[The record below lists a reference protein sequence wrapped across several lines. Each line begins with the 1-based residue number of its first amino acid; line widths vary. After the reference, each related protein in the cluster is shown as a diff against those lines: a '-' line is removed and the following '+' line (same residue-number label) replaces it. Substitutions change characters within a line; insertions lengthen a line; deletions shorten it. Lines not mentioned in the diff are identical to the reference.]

1 MCLDAPI
8 LFARFFHGGPVGDL
22 STGSHGAGLFARC
35 FYGGGC
41 LTGGVVEKV
50 SKNRKLC
57 FIVFC
62 KCCKTPNWSQ
72 TKEENKREGGQQR
85 RSFGSIRWAIHMV
98 WRKRCSPAPFPK
110 SPVRRPGERVG
121 RGIALSGTTARPPV
135 AQRAGGIPY
144 LCLHV
149 HLDLCLA
156 QRHSRHSSFPF
167 RLFRLR
173 ATFPIFPFLFSP
185 CWPLVVVVVV
195 VVCFAFHPFI
205 LSSFR
210 RCCCCCC
217 CTAHTMS
224 SFHLQLDALWKLHA
238 DGRMTCQCCHK
249 DLMPPS
255 GFYPLTPTKA

>member
-1 MCLDAPI
+1 MLQNTQLESD
-8 LFARFFHGGPVGDL
+8 
-22 STGSHGAGLFARC
+22 
-35 FYGGGC
+35 
-41 LTGGVVEKV
+41 
-50 SKNRKLC
+50 
-57 FIVFC
+57 
-62 KCCKTPNWSQ
+62 
-72 TKEENKREGGQQR
+72 KRGKQEGRGQQCR
-85 RSFGSIRWAIHMV
+85 RFGGIRWAIHMV

-121 RGIALSGTTARPPV
+121 RGIALSETTARPPV

-185 CWPLVVVVVV
+185 CWPLLLLLLLLLLL
-195 VVCFAFHPFI
+195 FAFHPFI

-217 CTAHTMS
+217 WHRTHHVVVPLAARCSLEAPRRRSDDVPVLPQGSHAPLWFLSPYPHQSLVVLGSVSTA
-224 SFHLQLDALWKLHA
+224 
-238 DGRMTCQCCHK
+238 R
-249 DLMPPS
+249 
-255 GFYPLTPTKA
+255 